1 MLTRIEDYAL
11 IGDLHAAAIVS
22 REGSIDWLCVPRFD
36 SAACFAALLGT
47 PQHGRWLITP
57 VGAVQ
62 KTTRR
67 YRHNTLI
74 LETEHET
81 DEGSVTVVDCMPL
94 RGQHPV
100 VIRMIEGKA
109 GLVRMHMELIPRFD
123 YGSVVPWVRNASRH
137 TSDRKP
143 HEKNHVLIATAGPDA
158 LCLRAGMALHHEQNT
173 ITADFAVS
181 VGETMPFILTS
192 YASHEP
198 MPDALDAV
206 KAIDGTEQWWREWS
220 ERCTYQGPW
229 RDAVIRSLITLK
241 ALIYAPTGG
250 MLAAATTS
258 LSESLRGRLHW
269 DYRFCWLRDASVA
282 IRALLDNG
290 YEEEARAWREWIVRA
305 AAGDPADLQVVY
317 GAAGER
323 RLPEKTLD
331 WLPGYE
337 GTATVHV
344 GNAAVQQ
351 CQLDVYGETINAL
364 SLTLGK
370 GIEPESA
377 AWDLQRALLHY
388 LESDWE
394 RPDHGIWETR
404 GERKQYTYSKVMA
417 WVAMDRA
424 VKEVERFG
432 LDGPVDRWRR
442 LRHKIH
448 EIVSREGYD
457 AERGAFMQYFG
468 STKLDAS
475 LLMIPIVGF
484 LPPDD
489 VRVRNTVQAIEREL
503 MVDDGLL
510 YRYGASDSPGEGI
523 FIACSFWL
531 VENLALMGRHADAER
546 LFERLLRLCNDV
558 GLLSE
563 EYHAERRRLLGNFP
577 QALSHLSLINAAHT
591 LQVTGPRTSS

>member
-1 MLTRIEDYAL
+1 MKKTLGHGGSGSFERPP
-11 IGDLHAAAIVS
+11 AILPIFRWSMVRPES
-22 REGSIDWLCVPRFD
+22 AGCRRRRWTGCLDMRARPRFM
-36 SAACFAALLGT
+36 SAM
-47 PQHGRWLITP
+47 Q
-57 VGAVQ
+57 
-62 KTTRR
+62 
-67 YRHNTLI
+67 
-74 LETEHET
+74 
-81 DEGSVTVVDCMPL
+81 
-94 RGQHPV
+94 
-100 VIRMIEGKA
+100 
-109 GLVRMHMELIPRFD
+109 RF
-123 YGSVVPWVRNASRH
+123 SNA
-137 TSDRKP
+137 
-143 HEKNHVLIATAGPDA
+143 
-158 LCLRAGMALHHEQNT
+158 
-173 ITADFAVS
+173 
-181 VGETMPFILTS
+181 
-192 YASHEP
+192 
-198 MPDALDAV
+198 
-206 KAIDGTEQWWREWS
+206 
-220 ERCTYQGPW
+220 
-229 RDAVIRSLITLK
+229 
-241 ALIYAPTGG
+241 
-250 MLAAATTS
+250 
-258 LSESLRGRLHW
+258 RL
-269 DYRFCWLRDASVA
+269 
-282 IRALLDNG
+282 
-290 YEEEARAWREWIVRA
+290 
-305 AAGDPADLQVVY
+305 
-317 GAAGER
+317 
-323 RLPEKTLD
+323 
-331 WLPGYE
+331 
-337 GTATVHV
+337 
-344 GNAAVQQ
+344 
-351 CQLDVYGETINAL
+351 VYGETINAL

-503 MVDDGLL
+503 MVEDGLL

-591 LQVTGPRTSS
+591 LQVTGSRTSS